1 MATGGSELH
10 ASVPGK
16 PTGPYAE
23 GDSSESEGETEPAK
37 SFHRRI
43 STNKEIKCSVSIKEG
58 FLMKQTSSFQRWR
71 KRYFKLK
78 GHKLYYA
85 KDTKSVIFDEIHL
98 TDLSVAECSTKNVNH
113 SFQCISPFRSLVLAA
128 DTRREMEEWIAAL
141 KSATTTTHY
150 YEGADQV
157 HSLLS
162 GQHNWYATSHARPT
176 YCNVCREA
184 LSGVTSH
191 GLSCEVCKLKA
202 HKRCAA
208 KALNNCKWTTLA
220 SVGKDI
226 IEDEEGN
233 LAMPHQWLE
242 GNLPVSAKCAVCE
255 KTCGSVLRLQDWRCL
270 WCRAMVHTACRPLH
284 PTRCPLG
291 PCRVS
296 IVPPTALTTI
306 GTDESWEATRPQGCS
321 PLLVFVNSKSGDN
334 QGVRF
339 LRRFKQL
346 LNPAQVFDLMNGG
359 PVLGLR
365 LFKCF
370 NPFRILICSGDGS
383 VGWVLSEIDKL
394 HMTNQCQIGVLPLG
408 TGNDLARVLGWGS
421 ACDDDTHLPHILEKY
436 ERATTKMLDRWSI
449 MSYVSHVT
457 LSPEHKL
464 QSLASHSLLTQVAAY
479 EDSVGTHLATLLQS
493 DQHSVVISSAK
504 VLCETIKS
512 LIMKVGRSWGEGPL
526 STEGADVLGVEDS
539 LSSKCAVLNDKLD
552 LLLRALHEES
562 IASMST
568 LSTVTPED
576 SSVVDESSETSE
588 DLDTCSAE
596 KSILCK
602 DDKNAS
608 NIQHRKRTKRKHFIE
623 KDALMSRANSLK
635 KAVREIIEHTER
647 AVDDQNAQTVTRL
660 PPPIITLEASDDVE
674 FEKIGEQRISG
685 SGLQVLPTI
694 EGSSTEVSPCPSPIP
709 MQALPP
715 FVSSITTN
723 FPLPP
728 VSPLPGTSSAHR
740 KYSICIPTQ
749 QLDSSLAAS
758 TFLQLPGTF
767 SPPVTPNMDDPVEH
781 LRMNYQAISPL
792 PEIRRESHTEF
803 EFPPTIPVPSEFAD
817 LSRKNSMQEGAEMTG
832 RCSIPIEDIEVRI
845 QSSTDNL
852 VDVGED
858 EPYTFEE
865 KSITEIRDSLANSLN
880 NSLDVDE
887 DWGPI
892 ENESREGVQTEKE
905 ISERVDSHISDGE
918 EERERTDGLDSD
930 ETDETVKELHKYG
943 GKDNEAVADDTTPEG
958 DTSVAEDITTGV
970 KEQDDHDE
978 HSHSVNRD
986 DDLESEYL
994 VGHREEPSGEES
1006 QDVIH
1011 TPDVPLAKEEF
1022 SGNIDDE
1029 LEGFVPPPS
1038 ERIVEGAEADAEDG
1052 MEEEEKAS
1060 RRISSGSTLKN
1071 QAGRIST
1078 LSVASSTSGR
1088 DKSRSPERGG
1098 WGSASRGLARGS
1110 AAARS
1115 SRKHLPIINPLVSL
1129 PMWPNIAA
1137 GGSCGG
1143 LISKVL
1149 LANADALC
1157 AAASPLMDLDNS
1169 SLDGYDER
1177 CTMNNYFGIG
1187 IDAKITLDFHNKR
1200 EEHPE
1205 KCRSRT
1211 KNFMWYGVLASKE
1224 WLCKTYKNLDQ
1235 RVQLE
1240 CDGERIPLPSLQ
1252 GIVVLNIP
1260 SFMGGTNFWGGTKED
1275 DCFLAPSF
1283 DDRILEVVAVFGS
1296 AQMAAS
1302 RIINLQ
1308 HHRIAQCSSI
1318 KITILGEAGED
1329 GVPIQVDGEAWT
1341 QPPGIVRIVHKNRV
1355 QMLCRNRDLE
1365 VSLKTWEE
1373 KQRSSGSQT
1382 KQLTLLADE
1391 ELPILATLASSVAD
1405 VVSCV
1410 RMAACTTPTLE
1421 NHLAELASS
1430 ATTCLEKIWRDGKI
1444 IESPNLR
1451 MLATELVN
1459 NVRNLHTEVYNML
1472 KEDALDINK
1481 GMGDHL
1487 QGTLDHLDSLLK
1499 CAHENDSV
1507 MYFVSE
1513 EEGDRKRVHSKG
1525 IFKLKLKRDGRRGG
1539 FEREVREWGPE
1550 EVAVWLDTLQLT
1562 EYQESFIR
1570 HDIRGS
1576 ELLNLERRDLKEL
1589 GITKIGH
1596 IKRIQQGIREIKDS
1610 KSHS

>member
-1 MATGGSELH
+1 MATGGGEFH
-10 ASVPGK
+10 VSVPGK
-16 PTGPYAE
+16 PFGGYAE

-37 SFHRRI
+37 AFLRRI

-58 FLMKQTSSFQRWR
+58 FLMKQTSSFQRWH

-85 KDTKSVIFDEIHL
+85 KDTKSVIFDEINL
-98 TDLSVAECSTKNVNH
+98 TDLSVAECSTKNINH
-113 SFQCISPFRSLVLAA
+113 SFQCITPFRSLVLAA
-128 DTRREMEEWIAAL
+128 ETRREMEEWIAAM
-141 KSATTTTHY
+141 KSANTTTHY
-150 YEGADQV
+150 YEGADQF

-191 GLSCEVCKLKA
+191 GLSCEVCKFKT

-270 WCRAMVHTACRPLH
+270 WCRSMVHTACRPLH
-284 PTRCPLG
+284 PIRCPLG

-394 HMTNQCQIGVLPLG
+394 HMTKQCQIGVLPLG

-421 ACDDDTHLPHILEKY
+421 ACDDDTNLPHILEKY

-449 MSYVSHVT
+449 MSYESHVS
-457 LSPEHKL
+457 LSPEDKL
-464 QSLASHSLLTQVAAY
+464 ESLTSHSLLSQVAAY
-479 EDSVGTHLATLLQS
+479 EDSVGAHLATLLQS

-512 LIMKVGRSWGEGPL
+512 LILKVGRSWGEGSHTVEG
-526 STEGADVLGVEDS
+526 STDTQELENS
-539 LSSKCAVLNDKLD
+539 LSAKCAVLNDKLD

-562 IASMST
+562 IASMSSV
-568 LSTVTPED
+568 STATPED
-576 SSVVDESSETSE
+576 SSIIDESPDSSV
-588 DLDTCSAE
+588 DLDSGE
-596 KSILCK
+596 KTIYR
-602 DDKNAS
+602 DDKTFS
-608 NIQHRKRTKRKHFIE
+608 SIQHRKRTKRKHFIE

-647 AVDDQNAQTVTRL
+647 AIDDQNKQTATRHPL
-660 PPPIITLEASDDVE
+660 PIITLEATEDLGA
-674 FEKIGEQRISG
+674 EKTDRQRISV

-709 MQALPP
+709 VTGRPS

-728 VSPLPGTSSAHR
+728 ASPLPATSSSFHPL
-740 KYSICIPTQ
+740 YSVCFPSHHP
-749 QLDSSLAAS
+749 DSSMSSA
-758 TFLQLPGTF
+758 FLQLPGTM
-767 SPPVTPNMDDPVEH
+767 SPPITPHVDDPVEQ
-781 LRMNYQAISPL
+781 LRVNYQAISPL
-792 PEIRRESHTEF
+792 PDIRRGSHNEF
-803 EFPPTIPVPSEFAD
+803 EFPPNIPVPREFAD
-817 LSRKNSMQEGAEMTG
+817 VSRKNSMQEGKDMAG
-832 RCSIPIEDIEVRI
+832 DRCSIPIEDIEVRI

-852 VDVGED
+852 LDVGED

-865 KSITEIRDSLANSLN
+865 KSITEIRDSLANSLD

-887 DWGPI
+887 DWGQTDVI
-892 ENESREGVQTEKE
+892 EENRKKPKVEEESESMREG
-905 ISERVDSHISDGE
+905 SEGE
-918 EERERTDGLDSD
+918 EEKEKTEALDSD
-930 ETDETVKELHKYG
+930 ETDETVKEMNRREYRDDDKG
-943 GKDNEAVADDTTPEG
+943 IADDTTPDGE
-958 DTSVAEDITTGV
+958 TSVVDDIVTVVEEQEDVEVLPAINI
-970 KEQDDHDE
+970 DDVFV
-978 HSHSVNRD
+978 S
-986 DDLESEYL
+986 ESEGL
-994 VGHREEPSGEES
+994 EPQREEPTGKES
-1006 QDVIH
+1006 QDDVCL
-1011 TPDVPLAKEEF
+1011 PEVPLAQEEF
-1022 SGNIDDE
+1022 SENIEDE
-1029 LEGFVPPPS
+1029 LEEDIVPPPS
-1038 ERIVEGAEADAEDG
+1038 ERIVEGAEAVMEDE
-1052 MEEEEKAS
+1052 MEEEAK
-1060 RRISSGSTLKN
+1060 GSTLKS
-1071 QAGRIST
+1071 QAGDISS
-1078 LSVASSTSGR
+1078 LSVAASTSGW
-1088 DKSRSPERGG
+1088 DKNRSLERGG
-1098 WGSASRGLARGS
+1098 RGSASRGIARGS

-1137 GGSCGG
+1137 GGSSGG

-1149 LANADALC
+1149 LANASALC
-1157 AAASPLMDLDNS
+1157 AAASPLMDLDDS
-1169 SLDGYDER
+1169 SLDGYNER

-1318 KITILGEAGED
+1318 KITILGEAGEE

-1365 VSLKTWEE
+1365 VSLKAWEE
-1373 KQRSSGSQT
+1373 KQRSIGSQT

-1391 ELPILATLASSVAD
+1391 ELPLLTMLASSVAD
-1405 VVSCV
+1405 VISCV
-1410 RMAACTTPTLE
+1410 RIAAVNTPALE
-1421 NHLAELASS
+1421 NHLGDLASS
-1430 ATTCLEKIWRDGKI
+1430 ATTCLEKMWCDGRV

-1451 MLATELVN
+1451 MLATELVYN
-1459 NVRNLHTEVYNML
+1459 IRNLHVEVWSLL
-1472 KEDALDINK
+1472 KEEPPVINQAAEE
-1481 GMGDHL
+1481 GL
-1487 QGTLDHLDSLLK
+1487 QGALTHLDNVLK
-1499 CAHENDSV
+1499 CAHEKDSL
-1507 MYFVSE
+1507 MHFVSE
-1513 EEGDRKRVHSKG
+1513 EEVERKRVHSKG
-1525 IFKLKLKRDGRRGG
+1525 IFKIKLKREGRRGG
-1539 FEREVREWGPE
+1539 FEKEVKEWGPE
-1550 EVAVWLDTLQLT
+1550 EVAAWLETLQLI
-1562 EYQESFIR
+1562 EYQDSFIR

-1596 IKRIQQGIREIKDS
+1596 IKRIQQGIREIRDGKP
-1610 KSHS
+1610 HG